1 MKDLGVKAAR
11 KDAGFSQNEMAD
23 TLGMGRNSYIDW
35 ENGNRESPGRGLGG
49 RQSAHGVRPR
59 AGASCGRYR
68 RREIREHLAE
78 KGHAQGAGCGWR
90 HPACRGL
97 WRR

>member
-35 ENGNRESPGRGLGG
+35 ENGNREISGDKFTTFCKL
-49 RQSAHGVRPR
+49 
-59 AGASCGRYR
+59 CGRKPEELRVAKVFYVR
-68 RREIREHLAE
+68 AV
-78 KGHAQGAGCGWR
+78 
-90 HPACRGL
+90 
-97 WRR
+97 